1 MPSSGARTLPPATL
15 PDSLAL
21 SALFRFC
28 LVVSFLLTASCGAG
42 TELHPNEDA
51 VGGGCLSLS
60 LRLIRRQALLEDPED
75 SAYQFRGQNSFPQ
88 LPVTLTGN
96 TVCSEQE
103 GQGQEVAE
111 LGRESRP
118 ALWHAADPQSGSDSG
133 ARKTGRCRTGASKA
147 DTRSPSRRG
156 VSAPWGQR
164 EGPPVC
170 KHLRERSP

>member
-15 PDSLAL
+15 PDLLAL

-51 VGGGCLSLS
+51 VGGGRLSLS

-111 LGRESRP
+111 LRPGVTPCPVARRRPSERQRLRSEEDGEVPDRREQGRHMLS
-118 ALWHAADPQSGSDSG
+118 LPQGGLGSLG
-133 ARKTGRCRTGASKA
+133 TERG
-147 DTRSPSRRG
+147 SPC
-156 VSAPWGQR
+156 V
-164 EGPPVC
+164 
-170 KHLRERSP
+170 

>member
-28 LVVSFLLTASCGAG
+28 LVVSFLLTASCG
-42 TELHPNEDA
+42 ELHPNEDA
-51 VGGGCLSLS
+51 VGGGRLSLS

-103 GQGQEVAE
+103 GQGQEVAALPRGTPPTLRAAATPE
-111 LGRESRP
+111 RGRQGGAGQVRARPTHALPPAGGSRLP
-118 ALWHAADPQSGSDSG
+118 GD
-133 ARKTGRCRTGASKA
+133 
-147 DTRSPSRRG
+147 
-156 VSAPWGQR
+156 
-164 EGPPVC
+164 
-170 KHLRERSP
+170 RERVPLCVNTCGKEVLSRKPG